1 MRLIDADKLTDGKGV
16 FSHCV
21 QMDFQIGPYILV
33 DDLIK
38 VIDGFTVSYDV
49 VKVIEQLEERKKYL
63 LKDFAIS
70 DKAEEVKERTM
81 ARINE
86 IDGLIEIIKSG
97 FYKEEE
103 NE

>member
-16 FSHCV
+16 FSRCV

-33 DDLIK
+33 EDLIK
-38 VIDGFTVSYDV
+38 VIDEFPISYDV
-49 VKVIEQLEERKKYL
+49 DKVIERLEERKKLL
-63 LKDFAIS
+63 LKYDVLA

-86 IDGLIEIIKSG
+86 IDGIIEIVKTG
-97 FYKEEE
+97 FCKEAG

>member
-63 LKDFAIS
+63 LKDFVIS